1 MARNFISWLF
11 GQAHLRHIGER
22 DDLVSDIAYDVH
34 RDVNFPKSAKRAAQR
49 DYLSRYGDHV
59 LEAWDAARDEYRHL
73 NRLAKMARL
82 ARGARV
88 DR

>member
-11 GQAHLRHIGER
+11 GQAHLRNIGER

-34 RDVNFPKSAKRAAQR
+34 RDINFPKSAKPSVQR
-49 DYLSRYGDHV
+49 DYLSRYGDHIT
-59 LEAWDAARDEYRHL
+59 EAWDAARAEYRNM